1 MNITTEPG
9 LGRFMTFEASKE
21 KPVHGWFWYKEG
33 YAPEIVERAISD
45 FRQNA
50 GREPGTILDPF
61 CGVGT
66 TLLAAK
72 EKGLPS
78 AGIDASPL
86 AVFVSKT
93 KTDDYDGSDAE
104 AALAFLSRRL
114 DYGSVSGRE
123 WDFELFPPRAAFPKR
138 NLTEILALRQAIER
152 EDGRARNI
160 LLLALLSILPQAS
173 IMVKD
178 GGVLKIERSKR
189 ALPARE
195 IFRRKVKRMVRELS
209 GRPQGHSPHVFLG
222 DARALDLDGESA
234 DMVVTS
240 PPYLNNIDYS
250 KIYGLELSGR
260 PQGHSP
266 HVFLGDARALDLDGE
281 SADMV
286 VTSPP
291 YLNNI
296 DYSKIYGL
304 ELSLL
309 AMSKAVAEEVRMRAV
324 RSFIG
329 RRMDVGRMPPEVGDE
344 GYRIPIIG
352 TYFRD
357 MEASIAEMLR
367 VLRPGGSA
375 YIVVSNSVIHQT
387 HVMVDEIFAQMG
399 QRLGFTESRI
409 VVGAERVA
417 DVRPQ
422 RVRTRESM
430 VVLRR

>member
-250 KIYGLELSGR
+250 KIYGLELS
-260 PQGHSP
+260 
-266 HVFLGDARALDLDGE
+266 
-281 SADMV
+281 
-286 VTSPP
+286 
-291 YLNNI
+291 
-296 DYSKIYGL
+296 
-304 ELSLL
+304 LL